1 MTDIQF
7 PPPSVEDEVL
17 LDGPPG
23 TWLIVWGEYALREV
37 DATGEH
43 LAFIS
48 LLNGRDSWADFDLN
62 DMAVADPGIGP
73 GRLMSWIIAMVAVA
87 DGVQEVDDMARL
99 VVAIRESSAEKIVSS
114 LHRY

>member
-48 LLNGRDSWADFDLN
+48 LLNGKDSWADFDLN
-62 DMAVADPGIGP
+62 DMAGLLRWSLSLTGLKRWTTWRVWWSLFASRRP
-73 GRLMSWIIAMVAVA
+73 R
-87 DGVQEVDDMARL
+87 R
-99 VVAIRESSAEKIVSS
+99 SSPASTVTKT
-114 LHRY
+114 